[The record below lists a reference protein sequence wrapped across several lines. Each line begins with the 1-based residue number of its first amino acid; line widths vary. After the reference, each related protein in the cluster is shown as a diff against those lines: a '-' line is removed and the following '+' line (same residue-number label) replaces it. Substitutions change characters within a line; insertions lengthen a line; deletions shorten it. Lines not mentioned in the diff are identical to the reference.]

1 MSKQPVMDR
10 VLPQSDF
17 KLYSLFPYQDNEIV
31 GIITRKEIAALEPEF
46 TPFPKRY
53 EIEFL
58 HMRWGWV

>member
-46 TPFPKRY
+46 TPFPKR
-53 EIEFL
+53 
-58 HMRWGWV
+58 